1 MLPSIV
7 SYARYR
13 YLWLALV
20 LVAAALGIYFS
31 QSVDG
36 PQPRNG
42 GTWQGYTLG
51 TLGALLILWLSV
63 LGVRKRSYRSR
74 MGHVQ
79 GWTSA
84 HVYLGLAVL
93 VIATLHCALQFG
105 VNVHTLAYALM
116 CLVVLSGIYGLY
128 AYLALP
134 GAMAANS
141 EGRDIDDSSRE
152 LEEIDRQISRLCARG
167 DGDLRAVVESALEL
181 TRLGGGTWTVLS
193 GRDRSRVRI
202 DGSATDNRD
211 QGAVIAH
218 LAERVPQASQRR
230 EAELLNELLDAF
242 GRRQVLLRRL
252 RRDARLRGLV
262 QIWLFFHVPL
272 TIALLFALSVHIV
285 SVFIYW

>member
-13 YLWLALV
+13 YLWLALI
-20 LVAAALGIYFS
+20 LVAASVALYFS
-31 QSVDG
+31 QAADG
-36 PQPRNG
+36 AQPRNG

-51 TLGALLILWLSV
+51 TVGALLIVWLSL
-63 LGVRKRSYRSR
+63 LGVRKRSYRSA
-74 MGHVQ
+74 MGRVQ

-84 HVYLGLAVL
+84 HVYLGLALL

-105 VNVHTLAYALM
+105 LNVHTLAYILM

-134 GAMAANS
+134 GSMAANNA
-141 EGRDIDDSSRE
+141 GRDIAASSRE
-152 LEEIDRQISRLCARG
+152 LEDIDRQISRAAVRG
-167 DGDLRAVVESALEL
+167 DGDLRAVVDSALEL
-181 TRLGGGTWTVLS
+181 TRLGGSAWSVLA
-193 GRDRSRVRI
+193 GGDRSRVRLG
-202 DGSATDNRD
+202 GSAVDNRD

-218 LAERVPQASQRR
+218 LAARVPQASRRR
-230 EAELLNELLDAF
+230 EAELLNELLDMF

-262 QIWLFFHVPL
+262 QVWLFFHIPL
-272 TIALLFALSVHIV
+272 TVALLFALVVHIL